1 MKYFNQRL
9 LNCSQKFP
17 CDSDY
22 ISFVHSVLQ
31 QMQIS
36 NQTNIAMRKVATTN
50 VAVDMLNRNFKG
62 TMQQFVASDEA
73 FSLVNT

>member
-1 MKYFNQRL
+1 
-9 LNCSQKFP
+9 
-17 CDSDY
+17 
-22 ISFVHSVLQ
+22 
-31 QMQIS
+31 MQIS

-50 VAVDMLNRNFKG
+50 VVVDMLNRNFKG